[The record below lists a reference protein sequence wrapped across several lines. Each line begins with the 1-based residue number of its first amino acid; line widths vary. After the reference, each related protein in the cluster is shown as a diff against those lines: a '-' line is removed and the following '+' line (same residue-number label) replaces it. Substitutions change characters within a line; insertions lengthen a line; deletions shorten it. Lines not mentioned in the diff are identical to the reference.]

1 MAKKVYKPS
10 SKVTAAVDLDGEIW
24 QAWDDVREA
33 IGDSLFID
41 ELFAYLPMDTIKD
54 FVETAVRHYDL
65 DYVDDEDF
73 PGRDF

>member
-1 MAKKVYKPS
+1 M
-10 SKVTAAVDLDGEIW
+10 
-24 QAWDDVREA
+24 REA